1 MAKPV
6 TDSIRAERRAAAEKR
21 NAEYSK
27 LSLDEK
33 IALQDKG
40 GYTGKQLAKL
50 MMRRGAEILKAEQ
63 ATHVEENKVTTTGKL
78 TQEQKQQRKV
88 EHKKNVK
95 NLNKDR

>member
-1 MAKPV
+1 MTKPV
-6 TDSIRAERRAAAEKR
+6 TDSIRAERRVAADKR

-33 IALQDKG
+33 IALQEKN
-40 GYTGKQLAKL
+40 GYTGKQLTKL
-50 MMRRGAEILKAEQ
+50 MIQKATSIFQAEHAGA
-63 ATHVEENKVTTTGKL
+63 VEENKITTTGKL
-78 TQEQKQQRKV
+78 TQEQKIARKV